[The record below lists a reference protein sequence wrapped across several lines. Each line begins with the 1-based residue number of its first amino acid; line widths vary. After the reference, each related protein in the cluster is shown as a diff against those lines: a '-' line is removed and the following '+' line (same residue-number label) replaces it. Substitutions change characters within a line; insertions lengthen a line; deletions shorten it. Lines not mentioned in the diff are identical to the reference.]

1 MAIENPKS
9 VAIKSGPLFFAGWI
23 VAVIVVLI
31 ALGGLVLARDV
42 WIRHQTSTLEA
53 QEQEGPIV
61 IVVPLARSAEKRTLS
76 LPGEVHGYFESPI
89 YAKIA
94 GYVKTMLVDKG
105 DRYQGQLLAVLESPE
120 LDHQVNDAKA
130 TYEINA
136 ITDRPTRTSFA
147 AR

>member
-1 MAIENPKS
+1 MADENPKS
-9 VAIKSGPLFFAGWI
+9 TAIKSGPLFIAGWI
-23 VAVIVVLI
+23 VAVVIVLI

-42 WIRHQTSTLEA
+42 WIRHQTSLLEQ

-61 IVVPLARSAEKRTLS
+61 IVVPLGHGEKTRTLS

-89 YAKIA
+89 YAKIP

-105 DRYQGQLLAVLESPE
+105 AQVKKGQLLAVIESPE

-136 ITDRPTRTSFA
+136 ITDRRYQTLVQN
-147 AR
+147 